1 MAVGPLGPAAFFLS
15 LGGATRNSRGRRL
28 GKDEY
33 TGMSV
38 TAAALRDLHRLHR
51 QLSDLRERSARGP
64 KQIRAREAQLAA
76 AEANLTKLQNEH
88 KSSRVA
94 VDTKQLSLKTSEQK
108 IKDLK
113 AKLNACGSNREYQAL
128 KDQIAADEM
137 AGSVLADEILEGM
150 EHTDKVK
157 LQVTEAEALV
167 ATAKQE
173 LAKAQGAV
181 RDQQELLDGDV
192 SRLEGELRTA
202 EDALPADFRQDY
214 NRVVKAKGEDAL
226 AMVEGESCG
235 GCYQQLTLNIHNDLR
250 MGRSVFCKSCGRLL
264 YLPEDRVVGG
274 RSA

>member
-1 MAVGPLGPAAFFLS
+1 
-15 LGGATRNSRGRRL
+15 
-28 GKDEY
+28 
-33 TGMSV
+33 MSV

-88 KSSRVA
+88 KALRVA
-94 VDTKQLSLKTSEQK
+94 VDSKQLSLKTSEQK

-192 SRLEGELRTA
+192 SRLEGELRAA
-202 EDALPADFRQDY
+202 ESALPADFRQDY
-214 NRVVKAKGEDAL
+214 DRVVKAKGEDAL

-250 MGRSVFCKSCGRLL
+250 MSRSVFCKSCGRLL